1 MKDFVL
7 AWIEKWSSKING
19 WAWDKRWDNRN
30 RKETTQKDWIKGY
43 KKWKEGLSN
52 EKKETS

>member
-30 RKETTQKDWIKGY
+30 RKETTQKDWLKGY
-43 KKWKEGLSN
+43 NKWK
-52 EKKETS
+52 KEHEQIK